1 MAAERPAEVEP
12 ELLRVRGL
20 HAHYGRAHILSDL
33 GFEVAPGEVLA
44 LVGRNGAGKSTCLK
58 AVIGLVPPSS
68 GTVEVAGTNVAGW
81 PPHRIA
87 AQGVG
92 YVPEDRRIF
101 AELTLLENLE
111 VGRQPP
117 RQGAPVWTAD
127 DLFEIFPNLRELR
140 HRPAGQTSGG
150 EQQMLAIAR
159 TLMGNP
165 RIVLLD
171 EPSEG
176 LAPLIVGQMSQ
187 AIHELKLH
195 GVAVLLSEQNLSF
208 ATAVADRA
216 LVIEKGRSRFAGT
229 MAELVDNEAVGSAYL
244 AP

>member
-1 MAAERPAEVEP
+1 
-12 ELLRVRGL
+12 
-20 HAHYGRAHILSDL
+20 
-33 GFEVAPGEVLA
+33 
-44 LVGRNGAGKSTCLK
+44 
-58 AVIGLVPPSS
+58 
-68 GTVEVAGTNVAGW
+68 
-81 PPHRIA
+81 
-87 AQGVG
+87 
-92 YVPEDRRIF
+92 
-101 AELTLLENLE
+101 
-111 VGRQPP
+111 
-117 RQGAPVWTAD
+117 
-127 DLFEIFPNLRELR
+127 
-140 HRPAGQTSGG
+140 
-150 EQQMLAIAR
+150 MLAIAR

-229 MAELVDNEAVGSAYL
+229 MAELVRNEAVRSSYL
-244 AP
+244 TP